1 MEFLSDWIKTFFTA
15 MIPIGELRA
24 SIPVALLS
32 FKMGIIETYIISVI
46 GNLVPVVII
55 LWVMEPV
62 SRFLMKRFNWANRF
76 FSWLFNRTRKR
87 HSAKFEKYQGFALI
101 SFVGIPLPITGGWT
115 GALIAYVFGIS
126 QKKDLMLIT
135 NGVLCAG
142 IIVTVITKTVGYVKF
157 IMSDTVIFES
167 MLGTVKSVIY
177 RL

>member
-115 GALIAYVFGIS
+115 GALIAYVFGIPPKRALW
-126 QKKDLMLIT
+126 QIT
-135 NGVLCAG
+135 IGVLIAG

>member
-115 GALIAYVFGIS
+115 GALIAYVFGIP
-126 QKKDLMLIT
+126 QKRALWQIT
-135 NGVLCAG
+135 IGVLIAG
-142 IIVTVITKTVGYVKF
+142 IIVTIITKTVGYVKF
-157 IMSDTVIFES
+157 ITV
-167 MLGTVKSVIY
+167 G
-177 RL
+177 

>member
-24 SIPVALLS
+24 SIPIALLS

-115 GALIAYVFGIS
+115 GALIAYVFGIPPKRALW
-126 QKKDLMLIT
+126 QIT
-135 NGVLCAG
+135 IGVLIAG